1 MLTLPA
7 MAYSQV
13 QPPLA
18 MSTLAQ
24 GSASD
29 TTLGSIPSRS
39 VYSAI
44 PLPELQ
50 NQRGGG
56 AAYTALPT
64 PQAIPSTT
72 APPFPASLTTL
83 ISAGSG
89 PDFSVAF
96 FAQLLGQSDINAQ
109 SEITRNFR
117 DAVPLRPQ
125 NPELLAVYRDIIPTR
140 PQNMEVS
147 SVTNASANTVTSSLI
162 EKTPAVVLQS
172 AFRYTTLNPVLPQIG
187 PKSLPM
193 NRIMTQKSPT
203 EAYQQTANRRVTPV
217 EENLDA
223 AA

>member
-18 MSTLAQ
+18 MSALAQ

-56 AAYTALPT
+56 ATYTALPT
-64 PQAIPSTT
+64 PQAQSTNST
-72 APPFPASLTTL
+72 PFPASLTNL
-83 ISAGSG
+83 ISAGSA

-96 FAQLLGQSDINAQ
+96 FAQLLGQSDITAQ

-125 NPELLAVYRDIIPTR
+125 NPESLPVYQDIIPAR
-140 PQNMEVS
+140 PQNMEVLPVS
-147 SVTNASANTVTSSLI
+147 NASANTATTSLM
-162 EKTPAVVLQS
+162 EKTPTVVMQT
-172 AFRYTTLNPVLPQIG
+172 AFRYITLNPILPQMSS
-187 PKSLPM
+187 KSLPV
-193 NRIMTQKSPT
+193 NRIMTQKSPA
-203 EAYQQTANRRVTPV
+203 EAYQQTANRRVTPI